1 MSDRNLF
8 VSGHDIE
15 DFKCPITKLYFLEP
29 VCANDGFFY
38 EKEALQYYL
47 QDGDASPMNPSIPIE
62 NYHENV
68 FFSQLVRKFLEK
80 KKIEK
85 DAIYEKG
92 MYKIESKDSLAI
104 DSNITEN
111 TEGQGEEYDFSAPE
125 NVSLPIRLS
134 LNFNMTATDLARIL
148 MPDYEPVLES
158 LD

>member
-1 MSDRNLF
+1 MSNRNLF
-8 VSGHDIE
+8 VTSHDIE

-68 FFSQLVRKFLEK
+68 FFSQLVKKFLEK
-80 KKIEK
+80 KEIEK

-92 MYKIESKDSLAI
+92 MYKIESKDSIAT
-104 DSNITEN
+104 DSSVNEN
-111 TEGQGEEYDFSAPE
+111 SEGQDYEYTFSVPE
-125 NVSLPIRLS
+125 DTSLPVRLS
-134 LNFNMTATDLARIL
+134 LNFNVTTAGLARIL